1 MNHRINPHNQNPEEA
16 DNQIVSDN
24 QTTGGLS
31 NCPPILKQRYQV
43 IKPLGESV
51 WSHTFLAVDQDK
63 PSKPP
68 CIIKEFVNLDD
79 RKDLVFQGQG
89 LLPTFSCD
97 PVQLDKIGKHPQ
109 IPELLA
115 SVEHDGHRYLVQ
127 EFIEGRNLATELI
140 EDGVFSESKIWQIL
154 NQLLPVLEFVHDH
167 HLIHG
172 DIKPENIICR
182 TKPGINTEEFVLVDF
197 GVTTSALGELLSI
210 GSINGSAEYAA
221 PEQTQGK
228 IYNNSDLYSL
238 GVTCL
243 HLLTMVSPFEL
254 FEIKADKWVW
264 RDYLKHPISRH
275 LGRILD
281 KMVQRDHHQRY
292 QSAAEVIKDIKY
304 GPTPADVILQK
315 PKWAVTAWGG
325 AAIALLS
332 LVLSSRLPS
341 PQPEPTF
348 STSSSDTITVIPEL
362 EQELPQPKINE
373 FEPEIAKLPPLPPS
387 TGIAEQ
393 LSPLRT
399 LATTSGPVWSIT
411 TSPRGRIVASGS
423 TDGTIQLLHLRTG
436 KNLGT
441 LSGHDGPVWSVA
453 ITPNGRTLV
462 SASGDGT
469 IKVWNVY
476 TKTLQNTLY
485 GHLKGV
491 FSVAISPDGNTIA
504 SVSKDKTIK
513 LWDLN
518 SGLHLYTLYGHS
530 DEVQSVAFSS
540 DGKTLASGS
549 NDGTVKLWDW
559 HNGKL
564 LRTLKGHNGP
574 VWSIAI
580 SPDGKTLAS
589 GSWDNTIKLWDLDT
603 ENSQRVSWRP
613 QRTLIGHSEKVQSL
627 KFSPDGNTL
636 ASGDFGG
643 TIKLW
648 QIHTGGLMGTLKGHS
663 SWVNL
668 TFDPQGKTLIS
679 GSFDDTI
686 KVWRFSHPRF

>member
-1 MNHRINPHNQNPEEA
+1 MNPRINSHSQNPEYP
-16 DNQIVSDN
+16 DKKIVSKN
-24 QTTGGLS
+24 ETIGGIS
-31 NCPPILKQRYQV
+31 NCPPILKERYQV

-51 WSHTFLAVDQDK
+51 WSHTFLAIDQDK

-79 RKDLVFQGQG
+79 RKDLVFQGQEVI
-89 LLPTFSCD
+89 PTFSCN

-127 EFIEGRNLATELI
+127 EYIEGRDLATELI
-140 EDGVFSESKIWQIL
+140 EDGVFSEHKIWQIL
-154 NQLLPVLEFVHDH
+154 NQLLPVLEFIHDH

-182 TKPGINTEEFVLVDF
+182 TKPGTNTQEFVLVDF
-197 GVTTSALGELLSI
+197 GVTISATGDLLSI

-221 PEQTQGK
+221 PEQTKGK
-228 IYNNSDLYSL
+228 VYPNSDIYSL
-238 GVTCL
+238 GITCL

-254 FEIKADKWVW
+254 FDIKADKWAW

-281 KMVQRDHHQRY
+281 KMVQRDHRQRY
-292 QSAAEVIKDIKY
+292 QSVAEVIKDIKY
-304 GPTPADVILQK
+304 GPTPVDVILQK
-315 PKWAVTAWGG
+315 PRWTVTAWGA

-332 LVLSSRLPS
+332 LVISSRLPS
-341 PQPEPTF
+341 PQTQPL
-348 STSSSDTITVIPEL
+348 SSSTNIPKL
-362 EQELPQPKINE
+362 EPRPPRLKIDDFDSN
-373 FEPEIAKLPPLPPS
+373 ISTLPPISPS
-387 TGIAEQ
+387 TGIIDR
-393 LSPLRT
+393 LSPLQT
-399 LATTSGPVWSIT
+399 LATTSGPVWSIAA
-411 TSPRGRIVASGS
+411 SPNGRIIASGS
-423 TDGTIQLLHLRTG
+423 TNGNIQLLHLRSG
-436 KNLGT
+436 KNLGK

-453 ITPNGRTLV
+453 VSPDGRTLV
-462 SASGDGT
+462 SSSSDST
-469 IKVWNVY
+469 IKIWNIY
-476 TKTLQNTLY
+476 SGTLKNTLY
-485 GHLKGV
+485 GHLKDV

-518 SGLHLYTLYGHS
+518 SGLLLYTLYGHL

-559 HNGKL
+559 RYGRL
-564 LRTLKGHNGP
+564 LRTLRGHDEP
-574 VWSIAI
+574 VWSVAI

-589 GSWDNTIKLWDLDT
+589 GSWDNTIKLWDLD
-603 ENSQRVSWRP
+603 SSSPRRVVRRS
-613 QRTLIGHSEKVQSL
+613 QRTLIGHSEKIQSL
-627 KFSPDGNTL
+627 EFSPDGKTL

-648 QIHTGGLMGTLKGHS
+648 QIDTGGLMGTLKGHS
-663 SWVNL
+663 TWVNL
-668 TFDPQGKTLIS
+668 TFDPRGKTLIS

-686 KVWRFSHPRF
+686 KVWRFSPSRF

>member
-1 MNHRINPHNQNPEEA
+1 MNHRINPHNQNPE
-16 DNQIVSDN
+16 DGDKQIVSQN
-24 QTTGGLS
+24 ETIGNHT
-31 NCPPILKQRYQV
+31 NCPPILKERYQT

-51 WSHTFLAVDQDK
+51 WSRTFLAIDQDK

-79 RKDLVFQGQG
+79 RKDLIFQGQEII
-89 LLPTFSCD
+89 PTFSCD

-127 EFIEGRNLATELI
+127 EYIEGRNLATELI
-140 EDGVFSESKIWQIL
+140 EDGVFSENKIWQIL
-154 NQLLPVLEFVHDH
+154 HQLLRVLEFIHDH

-182 TKPGINTEEFVLVDF
+182 TKPGTSIPEFVLVDF
-197 GVTTSALGELLSI
+197 GVTISANGDLLSI

-228 IYNNSDLYSL
+228 VYPNSDIYSL
-238 GVTCL
+238 GATCL

-254 FEIKADKWVW
+254 FDIKADKWVW

-281 KMVQRDHHQRY
+281 KMVQRDHRQRY
-292 QSAAEVIKDIKY
+292 QSAAEIIKDIKY
-304 GPTPADVILQK
+304 GPTPVDVILQK
-315 PKWAVTAWGG
+315 PNWTVTAWGA

-332 LVLSSRLPS
+332 LFISSRVPSPKPQPSLSS
-341 PQPEPTF
+341 
-348 STSSSDTITVIPEL
+348 SSENTTIPEL
-362 EQELPQPKINE
+362 KPDLSQPKIDE
-373 FEPEIAKLPPLPPS
+373 YTKKLPPLPPS
-387 TGIAEQ
+387 TGILDQ

-399 LATTSGPVWSIT
+399 LATTSGPVWSLA
-411 TSPRGRIVASGS
+411 TSSDGRIVASGS
-423 TDGTIQLLHLRTG
+423 TDGSIQLLHLRSG
-436 KNLGT
+436 QNLGT
-441 LSGHDGPVWSVA
+441 LSGHDGPIWSVA
-453 ITPNGRTLV
+453 ITPDSRTLV
-462 SASGDGT
+462 SASGDST
-469 IKVWNVY
+469 IKIWDLY
-476 TKTLQNTLY
+476 TGRLKNTLY
-485 GHLKGV
+485 GHLKDV

-513 LWDLN
+513 IWDIN
-518 SGLHLYTLYGHS
+518 SGLLLYTLYGHL
-530 DEVQSVAFSS
+530 DEVQSVVFSPN
-540 DGKTLASGS
+540 GQTLASGS
-549 NDGTVKLWDW
+549 NDGTVKIWNW
-559 HNGKL
+559 RYGRL
-564 LRTLKGHNGP
+564 LRTLKGHSGP
-574 VWSIAI
+574 VWSVAI
-580 SPDGKTLAS
+580 SPDGQTLAS
-589 GSWDNTIKLWDLDT
+589 GSWDNTNKLWDLNT
-603 ENSQRVSWRP
+603 YSRRRISRGS

-627 KFSPDGNTL
+627 QFSPDGNTL

-663 SWVNL
+663 AWVNL
-668 TFDPQGKTLIS
+668 TFDSQGKTLIS

-686 KVWRFSHPRF
+686 KLWRFSPSRF

>member
-1 MNHRINPHNQNPEEA
+1 MNPRINSHSQNPEDP
-16 DNQIVSDN
+16 DNNIVRKN
-24 QTTGGLS
+24 ETIGIS
-31 NCPPILKQRYQV
+31 NCPPILKERYQV

-51 WSHTFLAVDQDK
+51 WSHTFLAIDQDK

-68 CIIKEFVNLDD
+68 CIIKEFVSLDD
-79 RKDLVFQGQG
+79 RKDLVFQGQEVI
-89 LLPTFSCD
+89 PTFSCN

-127 EFIEGRNLATELI
+127 EYIEGQNLATELI
-140 EDGVFSESKIWQIL
+140 EDGVFSEHKIWQIL
-154 NQLLPVLEFVHDH
+154 NQLLPVLEFIHDH

-182 TKPGINTEEFVLVDF
+182 TKPGTNTQEFVLVDF
-197 GVTTSALGELLSI
+197 GVTISATGDLLSI

-221 PEQTQGK
+221 PEQTKGK
-228 IYNNSDLYSL
+228 VYPNSDIYSL
-238 GVTCL
+238 GITCL

-254 FEIKADKWVW
+254 FDIKADKWVW

-281 KMVQRDHHQRY
+281 KMVQRDHRQRY
-292 QSAAEVIKDIKY
+292 QSVAEVIQDIKY
-304 GPTPADVILQK
+304 GPTPVDVILQK
-315 PKWAVTAWGG
+315 PRWTVTAWGA

-332 LVLSSRLPS
+332 LVISSRLPS
-341 PQPEPTF
+341 PQTQPL
-348 STSSSDTITVIPEL
+348 SSSTNIPKL
-362 EQELPQPKINE
+362 EPRPPQLKVDDFDSSIST
-373 FEPEIAKLPPLPPS
+373 LPPISPS
-387 TGIAEQ
+387 TGIIDR
-393 LSPLRT
+393 LSPLQT
-399 LATTSGPVWSIT
+399 LATTSGPVWSIAA
-411 TSPRGRIVASGS
+411 SPNGRIIASGS
-423 TDGTIQLLHLRTG
+423 TNGNIQLLHLRSG
-436 KNLGT
+436 KNLGK

-453 ITPNGRTLV
+453 VSPDGRTLV
-462 SASGDGT
+462 SSSSDST
-469 IKVWNVY
+469 IKIWNIY
-476 TKTLQNTLY
+476 SGTLKNTLY
-485 GHLKGV
+485 GHLKDV

-518 SGLHLYTLYGHS
+518 SGLLLYTLYGHL
-530 DEVQSVAFSS
+530 DEVQSVAFSN

-559 HNGKL
+559 RYGRL
-564 LRTLKGHNGP
+564 LRTLRGHDGP
-574 VWSIAI
+574 VWSVAI
-580 SPDGKTLAS
+580 SPDGQTLAS
-589 GSWDNTIKLWDLDT
+589 GSWDNTIKLWDLDS
-603 ENSQRVSWRP
+603 NSPRRVVRRS

-627 KFSPDGNTL
+627 EFSPDGKTL

-648 QIHTGGLMGTLKGHS
+648 QMDTGGLMGTLKGHS
-663 SWVNL
+663 AWVNL

-686 KVWRFSHPRF
+686 KVWRFSPSRF